1 MYFKN
6 QNTQQTCIWC
16 LKPFDPYPTL
26 YHTLTNPATCCDQC
40 QSFFKPNKKHFFLG
54 ALKVTYFYEYT
65 FEMKQYFY
73 RYKELHDIVL
83 AQLFKEHLKSDFKKL
98 FRFKQIIYMP
108 STISKVN
115 ERGFDHLE
123 LILKSMGFKGL
134 HIFEKVNQDEQKSKS
149 AFLRKKIQFTMTQDI
164 YNLKNVILF
173 DDVVSTGSTLLEAY
187 RHLQERGIKVQAL
200 VLARNDKHT
209 NLDKSTSN

>member
-1 MYFKN
+1 
-6 QNTQQTCIWC
+6 
-16 LKPFDPYPTL
+16 
-26 YHTLTNPATCCDQC
+26 
-40 QSFFKPNKKHFFLG
+40 
-54 ALKVTYFYEYT
+54 
-65 FEMKQYFY
+65 
-73 RYKELHDIVL
+73 
-83 AQLFKEHLKSDFKKL
+83 
-98 FRFKQIIYMP
+98 MP

-209 NLDKSTSN
+209 NLYKSTSN